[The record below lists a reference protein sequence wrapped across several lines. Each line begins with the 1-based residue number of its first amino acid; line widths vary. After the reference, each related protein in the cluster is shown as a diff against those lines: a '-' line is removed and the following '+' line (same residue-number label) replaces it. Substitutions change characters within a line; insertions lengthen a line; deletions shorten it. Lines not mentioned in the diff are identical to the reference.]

1 MYMTGKNFYYILY
14 NTLQAFAAPT
24 AQQWPSFYQCR
35 GLCSL
40 PGTYEM
46 LVKGCGPELV
56 DQSKRLHDE
65 MGDGLGKFGG
75 GSTIPPSISY
85 QTLLSSCLPPI
96 FLPYPNSLFK
106 RACDTRSVGVSRI
119 TPDVYRGTLAS
130 QSVVPL

>member
-1 MYMTGKNFYYILY
+1 MYMTGKNFCYILY
-14 NTLQAFAAPT
+14 NTLQTFAAPT

-65 MGDGLGKFGG
+65 MDDGLGKFGG
-75 GSTIPPSISY
+75 GST
-85 QTLLSSCLPPI
+85 
-96 FLPYPNSLFK
+96 
-106 RACDTRSVGVSRI
+106 
-119 TPDVYRGTLAS
+119 
-130 QSVVPL
+130 